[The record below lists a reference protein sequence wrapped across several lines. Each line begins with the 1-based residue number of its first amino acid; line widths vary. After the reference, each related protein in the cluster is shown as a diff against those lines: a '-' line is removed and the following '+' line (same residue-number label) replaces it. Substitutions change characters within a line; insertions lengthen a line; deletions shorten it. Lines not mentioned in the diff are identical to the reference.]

1 MPAILEHTAHVISDT
16 STQHAEADANQGER
30 ASSLDGTN
38 DYFHVVVLA
47 QPDAVARLGW
57 SPRVVQLVA
66 AQPLN
71 PFRPLGFKLAKD
83 KFNRRSRV

>member
-16 STQHAEADANQGER
+16 STQHAEADANAAGGSCSR
-30 ASSLDGTN
+30 DGTN
-38 DYFHVVVLA
+38 DCSNVVVLA